1 MDEGYFDKI
10 ASISQDVYNDNNPRK
25 LISYYQ
31 IA

>member
-10 ASISQDVYNDNNPRK
+10 ASISQDVYNDNTILKTN
-25 LISYYQ
+25 II